1 MRIKLLLTFFI
12 IVWIGLLVRV
22 FHLSVQSN
30 DYYET
35 LSENNSIKTEYTA
48 PVRGEI
54 LDRTNEPIAINELG
68 FKLALAPHLTK
79 GKDTTKLDR
88 EIAYLLSVIPTL
100 DGKKIAKIYKQQDS
114 YYNHAFIDVV
124 DFIPHE
130 TIIPLYSLMNLRE
143 TIKISPSPKRL
154 YPYGAVAS
162 HVIGYVAKAN
172 QKEIDKDPSLQL
184 LGHVGKNGIEKYYNR
199 YLQGVAGERRIK
211 VNAHNVEIEEIGRSA
226 TQENRNLVLNIDMRL
241 QNFITQSFEK
251 RVGAIIVMDIH
262 GAIYAAGSYPEYDLN
277 AFVSGISSKDWNA
290 LMSSVDAPF
299 TNKLING
306 LYPPGSTIK
315 TGMGLIYVTSGM
327 LNENSS
333 VQCTGSMKLGN
344 RAFRCWKGTGHGT
357 TNVSKAITQ
366 SCDDYFYKGSLQ
378 VGIDRMST
386 NIMRMGLGK
395 KTGIDLPNEFIG
407 TVPSRAWKREKFHK
421 PWYQGETLNTAIGQG
436 EFLVTPMQIAQFTA
450 LMATGKLPV
459 PHVAKKIGDAPYTP
473 SALDVLTQN
482 EKNKLPIV
490 QNAMKGVCN
499 DPGGTAKGFVKT
511 RFPIAGK
518 TGTAQTTGIGQNVKQ
533 RQSEHSM
540 DYFKR
545 SHAWFTTYGPADN
558 PQFVVTVL
566 VEHGG
571 HGGEA
576 TGGIVSSIYNKLDDL
591 GYIKKNPS
599 IEQ

>member
-1 MRIKLLLTFFI
+1 MKIRIVLAFFI

-22 FHLSVQSN
+22 FHLAVQSN
-30 DYYET
+30 DYYEN
-35 LSENNSIKTEYTA
+35 LSENNSIKTELSA

-54 LDRTNEPIAINELG
+54 LDRSLEPIAINELG
-68 FKLALAPHLTK
+68 FKIALAPHLTK
-79 GKDTTKLDR
+79 GKDTTLLDQ
-88 EIAYLLSVIPTL
+88 EIAYLLSMIPTL
-100 DGKKIAKIYKQQDS
+100 DAVKMAKIYKQQDS

-130 TIIPLYSLMNLRE
+130 TVIPLYSLMNLRD

-154 YPYGAVAS
+154 YPYGSVAS
-162 HVIGYVAKAN
+162 HLIGYVAKAN
-172 QKEIDKDPSLQL
+172 QKEIDADPSLQL
-184 LGHVGKNGIEKYYNR
+184 LGHTGKNGIEKYYNR

-226 TQENRNLVLNIDMRL
+226 TQENHNLVLNIDMRL
-241 QNFITQSFEK
+241 QNFITQAFDK

-277 AFVSGISSKDWNA
+277 TFVSGISSAEWNR
-290 LMSSVDAPF
+290 LMTSVDAPF
-299 TNKLING
+299 TNKMTNG

-315 TGMGLIYVTSGM
+315 TGMGLIYVTSGK
-327 LNENSS
+327 LNEKSA
-333 VQCTGSMKLGN
+333 VQCSGSMKLGN
-344 RAFRCWKGTGHGT
+344 RAFRCWKGTGHGHT
-357 TNVSKAITQ
+357 EISKAITQ

-378 VGIDRMST
+378 VGIERMSKGM
-386 NIMRMGLGK
+386 IRMGLGK

-407 TVPSRAWKREKFHK
+407 TVPSRAWKREKYNK

-436 EFLVTPMQIAQFTA
+436 DFLVTPMQMAQQTA
-450 LMATGKLPV
+450 LMATGMLPI
-459 PHVAKKIGDAPYTP
+459 PHIAKTVGNNPYTP
-473 SALDVLTQN
+473 TPLDVLSPM
-482 EKNKLPIV
+482 EKEKLPLI
-490 QNAMKGVCN
+490 QNAMRGVCN
-499 DPGGTAKGFVKT
+499 DPGGTARGFVST

-518 TGTAQTTGIGQNVKQ
+518 TGTAQTTGIAQNVKK

-540 DYFKR
+540 DYFSR

-576 TGGIVSSIYNKLDDL
+576 TGGMVSSIYNKLDDL
-591 GYIKKNPS
+591 GYIKK
-599 IEQ
+599 